1 MHLLIVTQKVD
12 LTDPILGFFHRWI
25 EEFAMQCETVT
36 VVGQKVGQHDL
47 PGNVRVVSLGKE
59 NGASYLQQIRRFRS
73 FIKQENYDA
82 VLVHMTPIWVV
93 LGMFAFKKPVYLW
106 YEARGA
112 RWPLHIALRMV
123 RKVFSA
129 SKAGMPIATSKSMV
143 TGHGIDTDLFQM
155 GEGKR
160 TIPLITVG
168 RITQSK
174 NLPAIMDAAQSLHL
188 PLKIIGAPLTDNDHL
203 LMKTLKITG
212 DSLSQAHLIP
222 VLQSA
227 SIFLHA
233 STTSLDKAVL
243 EAMACGCIVVSS
255 AEAFKNVLPKEC
267 VCTNETMAETV
278 QKILSLPEE
287 KREALR
293 KELREIVVKNHS
305 LPRLID
311 LLVNEMNDLPHP

>member
-12 LTDPILGFFHRWI
+12 HTDPILGFFHRWI
-25 EEFAMQCETVT
+25 EEFAKDCETVT
-36 VVGQKVGQHDL
+36 VIGQKVGTHEL
-47 PGNVRVVSLGKE
+47 PPNVRVVSLGKE
-59 NGASYLQQIRRFRS
+59 DGATYFQQIRRFRK
-73 FIKQENYDA
+73 FIGQEQYDA
-82 VLVHMTPIWVV
+82 ALVHMTPIWVV
-93 LGMFAFKKPVYLW
+93 LGMFLWKKPVYLW

-129 SKAGMPIATSKSMV
+129 SKAGMPIATSKSV
-143 TGHGIDTDLFQM
+143 ITGHGIDTDLFSF
-155 GEGKR
+155 GSEKR
-160 TIPLITVG
+160 TIPLITIG

-174 NLPAIMDAAQSLHL
+174 NLPVIINAADALHQ
-188 PLKIIGAPLTDNDHL
+188 PLKIVGSPLTDSDHQ
-203 LMKTLKITG
+203 LMKTLNITG
-212 DSLSQAHLIP
+212 DALTQNRVIP
-222 VLQSA
+222 ALQDA

-267 VCTNETMAETV
+267 VCTNETMADTV
-278 QKILSLPEE
+278 KKILTMPAE
-287 KREALR
+287 KQEALR
-293 KELREIVVKNHS
+293 KVLREIIVKQHS

-311 LLVNEMNDLPHP
+311 LLVSEMKG